1 MPRKKIQKKSPSKK
15 AETKTKKTKP
25 TKTSRD
31 KKIEEYCDWVTDKEF
46 PMQFRNQFPTWID
59 DVDKY
64 LETLKVSSEQYEP
77 SFELEEDTKLFQA
90 YRYGYAVGFYEG
102 VTQVLERIKEVKQ
115 ESTEQEPEIDLKF
128 NQWWEEQHDQNK
140 FSDGKMTFDTLD
152 KYSVISYGTDLGV
165 KFEKFSEFIKEYCW
179 SRKRVGFWRTDEY
192 GNHTFHFDVKN
203 QEELDERNKE
213 FRIKKAKELLETEGI
228 IEPIEPD
235 YSKGI

>member
-25 TKTSRD
+25 TKTARD

-102 VTQVLERIKEVKQ
+102 VTQVLERVKEVKQ
-115 ESTEQEPEIDLKF
+115 EST
-128 NQWWEEQHDQNK
+128 
-140 FSDGKMTFDTLD
+140 
-152 KYSVISYGTDLGV
+152 
-165 KFEKFSEFIKEYCW
+165 
-179 SRKRVGFWRTDEY
+179 
-192 GNHTFHFDVKN
+192 
-203 QEELDERNKE
+203 
-213 FRIKKAKELLETEGI
+213 
-228 IEPIEPD
+228 
-235 YSKGI
+235 

>member
-1 MPRKKIQKKSPSKK
+1 MNAKFYHSVTKKSIILP
-15 AETKTKKTKP
+15 P
-25 TKTSRD
+25 TT
-31 KKIEEYCDWVTDKEF
+31 
-46 PMQFRNQFPTWID
+46 RNVECSLAHGTHGTENTHYFLHTNTRSHTHSI
-59 DVDKY
+59 
-64 LETLKVSSEQYEP
+64 LLS
-77 SFELEEDTKLFQA
+77 QA
-90 YRYGYAVGFYEG
+90 
-102 VTQVLERIKEVKQ
+102 
-115 ESTEQEPEIDLKF
+115 PEIDLKF
-128 NQWWEEQHDQNK
+128 NQWWDEQHDQNK

-228 IEPIEPD
+228 IEPIESD